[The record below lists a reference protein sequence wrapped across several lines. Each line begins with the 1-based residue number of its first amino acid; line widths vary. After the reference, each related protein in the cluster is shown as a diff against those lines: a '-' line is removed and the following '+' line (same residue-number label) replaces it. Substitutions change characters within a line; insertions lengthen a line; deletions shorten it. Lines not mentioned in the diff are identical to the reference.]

1 MHLLLIGCT
10 GFIGREL
17 IDRFSRSGHEL
28 IIVSRNA
35 AKSID
40 IDSSSENIRLL
51 QLDPGTKECWENESL
66 LKALAHS
73 EGVINLAGEPIAEK
87 RWTEEHLAIIQQSRL
102 KTTEYL
108 LEAMKLSKATP
119 KVMINGSAIGLL
131 IYFSYFVLRNS
142 IKDESKKGKISSV
155 YNILAFSMLIP
166 LIFILPRLTDSL
178 HPGNGGNPGFNVYDL
193 NSQLRIVFYPAVIG
207 FILLGVWIAD
217 LRIRILKLKNKL

>member
-1 MHLLLIGCT
+1 MKIVKTLCIILLAYTVSAGILFDVPGLPILNETIRVLYFHVPMWFTMIFLLFLSSINAYKFISSGDLYYDLKSYNYAKIGVFF
-10 GFIGREL
+10 GVLGI
-17 IDRFSRSGHEL
+17 ISGM
-28 IIVSRNA
+28 IW
-35 AKSID
+35 AKYTWGTFWT
-40 IDSSSENIRLL
+40 N
-51 QLDPGTKECWENESL
+51 DP
-66 LKALAHS
+66 
-73 EGVINLAGEPIAEK
+73 
-87 RWTEEHLAIIQQSRL
+87 
-102 KTTEYL
+102 
-108 LEAMKLSKATP
+108 KL
-119 KVMINGSAIGLL
+119 NGSAVGLL

-142 IKDESKKGKISSV
+142 VEDESKKGKISSV